1 MLISNLTE
9 QQMERDRRKVLVL
22 AAARMITATLGLAL
36 AAVAL
41 MQELIDSSESSDEDD
56 EILEVMESCRN
67 TNLERY
73 VQKII
78 NYVEEIILVLRKSF

>member
-1 MLISNLTE
+1 
-9 QQMERDRRKVLVL
+9 MERDRKRVLVL

-73 VQKII
+73 G
-78 NYVEEIILVLRKSF
+78 KS

>member
-1 MLISNLTE
+1 
-9 QQMERDRRKVLVL
+9 MERDRRKVLVL